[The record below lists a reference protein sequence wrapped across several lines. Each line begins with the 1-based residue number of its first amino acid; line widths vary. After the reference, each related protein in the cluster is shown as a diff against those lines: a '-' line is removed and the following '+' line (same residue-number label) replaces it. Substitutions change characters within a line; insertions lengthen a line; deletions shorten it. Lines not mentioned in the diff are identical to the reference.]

1 MPLRTPEGP
10 TPGPLARTLP
20 QTTWRELDRTLWR
33 LEREKCLTAL
43 STALERDPRLARPYL
58 ELRLWRI
65 ERALRAL
72 ETILG
77 PDRGRR

>member
-1 MPLRTPEGP
+1 MPLRTPDGP

-33 LEREKCLTAL
+33 LEREKCLTAMD
-43 STALERDPRLARPYL
+43 TLEGDPRFARPYL
-58 ELRLWRI
+58 DLLLWRI

-72 ETILG
+72 DTILKE
-77 PDRGRR
+77 PHP